1 VHNFSRV
8 SRSPG
13 GAKVPDDIFHDLC
26 SKSSAVAEMG
36 DRGHNRH
43 EPKSGKVLCPFRG
56 GVGSPC
62 NTMWPGRG
70 LPRAKWHLDPCSCL
84 ATIHWPILGVVS
96 PPPFFV
102 GERGPHLTMPPG
114 PRSTSVPHGIL
125 IHLAVWPQHGEG
137 SWVGPHLTIWAGPRP
152 SCLQSFILMHST
164 VWPQYANVTDRTDR
178 QTTV

>member
-1 VHNFSRV
+1 LGGPKEAHVQSYSLGGASVHNFSRV

-96 PPPFFV
+96 PPPFFCGGAGSPPNNAAWAEV
-102 GERGPHLTMPPG
+102 YLRTTWHLNPSSRLATTRGGELGRT
-114 PRSTSVPHGIL
+114 
-125 IHLAVWPQHGEG
+125 
-137 SWVGPHLTIWAGPRP
+137 P
-152 SCLQSFILMHST
+152 SNNMGR
-164 VWPQYANVTDRTDR
+164 AEA
-178 QTTV
+178 